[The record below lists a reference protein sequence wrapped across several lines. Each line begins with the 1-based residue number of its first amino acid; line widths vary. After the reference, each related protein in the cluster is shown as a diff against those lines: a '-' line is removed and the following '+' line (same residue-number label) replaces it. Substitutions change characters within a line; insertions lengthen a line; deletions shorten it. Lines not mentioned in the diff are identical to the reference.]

1 MDGLTRY
8 GLDIGIAFQISDDS
22 LDFVADQARLG
33 KAVGADLKEGKRTLP
48 LIATL
53 DRAEP
58 AERERI
64 QSLLKSHA
72 LDPAEIEEIR
82 RLVVKYEGIEYA
94 LGAGSRVRADGERGA
109 RRPSP
114 NPRTGTRCVLVAD
127 FVVDRDR

>member
-1 MDGLTRY
+1 
-8 GLDIGIAFQISDDS
+8 
-22 LDFVADQARLG
+22 
-33 KAVGADLKEGKRTLP
+33 VGADLKEGKRTLP

-53 DRAEP
+53 DRAQP

-82 RLVVKYEGIEYA
+82 HLVVKYEGIEYA
-94 LGAGSRVRADGERGA
+94 LARAHAYAQTAKEALAPFPDSEDKD
-109 RRPSP
+109 
-114 NPRTGTRCVLVAD
+114 TLVLVAD